1 MKNEKI
7 LNLSKN
13 KKTFQSII
21 ETIIDNEKVIKI
33 IENNYYQKS
42 MQDIDNADVNINHL
56 ENIFT
61 NETYYLAM
69 KIVPLLE
76 RKVLYLSY
84 IENCRLNDICKKLK
98 LGKNE
103 VISLRS
109 KAINHFKHNLEI
121 LYKSEKLKKG
131 SKNDKKLKINICYL
145 LKLMM

>member
-1 MKNEKI
+1 MKYKKNSNKYI
-7 LNLSKN
+7 LFPNDYI
-13 KKTFQSII
+13 Q
-21 ETIIDNEKVIKI
+21 KI
-33 IENNYYQKS
+33 IAKNYYKKS
-42 MQDIDNADVNINHL
+42 MQDIDNVDVNINHL

-98 LGKNE
+98 LEKNE

-109 KAINHFKHNLEI
+109 KAISHFKHNLEI
-121 LYKSEKLKKG
+121 LYKSKKLKKG
-131 SKNDKKLKINICYL
+131 AKNDTKN
-145 LKLMM
+145 

>member
-1 MKNEKI
+1 MKNQRKK
-7 LNLSKN
+7 NSKFTIS
-13 KKTFQSII
+13 KKDYNSII
-21 ETIIDNEKVIKI
+21 ETIMDNEAMIKM
-33 IENNYYQKS
+33 IEDNYYQKS
-42 MQDIDNADVNINHL
+42 MQNVDNADVNINHL

-84 IENCRLNDICKKLK
+84 IENCRLNEISRRLK
-98 LGKNE
+98 LEKNE

-109 KAINHFKHNLEI
+109 KGINHFKHNLEI

-131 SKNDKKLKINICYL
+131 YKNEKKS
-145 LKLMM
+145 

>member
-1 MKNEKI
+1 MKNQRKK
-7 LNLSKN
+7 NSKFIIS
-13 KKTFQSII
+13 KKDYNSII
-21 ETIIDNEKVIKI
+21 ETIMDNEAMIKM
-33 IENNYYQKS
+33 IEDNYYQKS
-42 MQDIDNADVNINHL
+42 MQNVDNADVNINHL

-84 IENCRLNDICKKLK
+84 IENCRLNEICRRLK
-98 LGKNE
+98 LEKNE

-109 KAINHFKHNLEI
+109 KGINHFKHNLEI

-131 SKNDKKLKINICYL
+131 SKNEKKS
-145 LKLMM
+145 

>member
-1 MKNEKI
+1 MKNF
-7 LNLSKN
+7 
-13 KKTFQSII
+13 KKKKSNYINTKDYKKII
-21 ETIIDNEKVIKI
+21 ETIIDNETVIQM
-33 IENNYYQKS
+33 IEDNYYKKS
-42 MQDIDNADVNINHL
+42 MQDVDNADVNIYHL

-84 IENCRLNDICKKLK
+84 IENCRLNDICKRLK
-98 LGKNE
+98 LEKNE

-121 LYKSEKLKKG
+121 LYKSEKIKKG
-131 SKNDKKLKINICYL
+131 AKNEKKN
-145 LKLMM
+145 

>member
-1 MKNEKI
+1 MKN
-7 LNLSKN
+7 L
-13 KKTFQSII
+13 KKKKSNYINTKDYKKII
-21 ETIIDNEKVIKI
+21 ETIIDNETVIQM
-33 IENNYYQKS
+33 IEDNYYKKS
-42 MQDIDNADVNINHL
+42 MQAVDNADVNINHL

-84 IENCRLNDICKKLK
+84 IENCRLNDICKRLK

-121 LYKSEKLKKG
+121 LYKSEKIKKG
-131 SKNDKKLKINICYL
+131 AKNEKKNQK
-145 LKLMM
+145 

>member
-1 MKNEKI
+1 MKNF
-7 LNLSKN
+7 
-13 KKTFQSII
+13 KKKKSTDINTKDYKKII
-21 ETIIDNEKVIKI
+21 ETIIDNETVIQM
-33 IENNYYQKS
+33 IEDNYYKKS
-42 MQDIDNADVNINHL
+42 MQDVDNADVNINHL

-84 IENCRLNDICKKLK
+84 VENCRLNDICKRLK

-121 LYKSEKLKKG
+121 LYKSEKIKKG
-131 SKNDKKLKINICYL
+131 AKNEKKN
-145 LKLMM
+145 

>member
-1 MKNEKI
+1 MKNF
-7 LNLSKN
+7 
-13 KKTFQSII
+13 KKKKSNYINTKDYKKII
-21 ETIIDNEKVIKI
+21 ETIIDNETVIQM
-33 IENNYYQKS
+33 IEDNYYKKS
-42 MQDIDNADVNINHL
+42 MQAVDNADVNINHL

-84 IENCRLNDICKKLK
+84 IENCRLNDICKRLK

-121 LYKSEKLKKG
+121 LYKSEKIKKG
-131 SKNDKKLKINICYL
+131 AKNEKKNQK
-145 LKLMM
+145 